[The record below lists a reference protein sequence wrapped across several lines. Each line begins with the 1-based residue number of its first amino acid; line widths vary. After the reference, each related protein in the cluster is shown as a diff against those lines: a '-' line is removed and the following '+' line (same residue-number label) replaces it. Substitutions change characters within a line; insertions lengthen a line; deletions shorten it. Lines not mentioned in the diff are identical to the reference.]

1 MDTILYLYRWKQP
14 ELSGQLNSY
23 LREDFDFGDYHL
35 VKVGMT
41 KELLQICQNSC
52 LADPEKGGRTLESGG
67 IFAGWRRKRQLQ
79 QEKRMYLDF
88 LRNITFALENYDCVY
103 EECIPYFAERRFNG
117 YFEAAWVRH
126 MLRYGG
132 FLDQQTCMT
141 QKAEEAVCLYHLML
155 LGQACCVP
163 EILSEYARG
172 IKSLKW
178 ILPAR
183 QFREEQQELVE
194 MLEEEYGLAAQVR
207 LLSEE
212 ESYKQIYPVCGVP
225 TLILDFSE
233 ADRIPTADVA
243 GGSIWLDM
251 GSSEEKR
258 RRIEDRDTSIRYFSL
273 KKEWKQPQKALN
285 YLDTIGKNG
294 YNT

>member
-79 QEKRMYLDF
+79 QERAQF
-88 LRNITFALENYDCVY
+88 LAFLQEITFGLETYDCVY

-126 MLRYGG
+126 MLRYNPP
-132 FLDQQTCMT
+132 L
-141 QKAEEAVCLYHLML
+141 ANILL

-163 EILSEYARG
+163 EIIYEYARG

-212 ESYKQIYPVCGVP
+212 ESYKQIYPVCRVP
-225 TLILDFSE
+225 SLILDFSE
-233 ADRIPTADVA
+233 ADRIPTADVT

-258 RRIEDRDTSIRYFSL
+258 RRIEDRDTGIRYFSL

>member
-14 ELSGQLNSY
+14 ALSGQLNSY

-41 KELLQICQNSC
+41 KELLQICQNNC
-52 LADPEKGGRTLESGG
+52 LADQEKGGQILEAGG
-67 IFAGWRRKRQLQ
+67 IFAGWRRRRQMQ
-79 QEKRMYLDF
+79 QERRLYLDF
-88 LRNITFALENYDCVY
+88 LRNITFDLENYDCVY

-117 YFEAAWVRH
+117 YFEAGWVRH
-126 MLRYGG
+126 MLRYN
-132 FLDQQTCMT
+132 LPLTHI
-141 QKAEEAVCLYHLML
+141 LL
-155 LGQACCVP
+155 LGQAYCVP
-163 EILSEYARG
+163 EMLSEYARG

-212 ESYKQIYPVCGVP
+212 ESYKQIYPVCRVP
-225 TLILDFSE
+225 SLILDFSE
-233 ADRIPTADVA
+233 TDRIPTADVA

-258 RRIEDRDTSIRYFSL
+258 RRIEDRDTGIRYFSL

>member
-14 ELSGQLNSY
+14 DISEQQNSY
-23 LREDFDFGDYHL
+23 HREDFDFPDYHL

-41 KELLQICQNSC
+41 ETLMQFCKNNSFAGNLAESSMKTSC
-52 LADPEKGGRTLESGG
+52 LIEKNFGF
-67 IFAGWRRKRQLQ
+67 FAEWRRKRQLQ
-79 QEKRMYLDF
+79 QERAQF
-88 LRNITFALENYDCVY
+88 LAFLQEITYGLETYDCVY

-117 YFEAAWVRH
+117 YFEAGWVRH
-126 MLRYGG
+126 MLRYNPP
-132 FLDQQTCMT
+132 LTNI
-141 QKAEEAVCLYHLML
+141 LL